1 MFRFEDPKYLY
12 LLVIVVVLAVIRFL
26 TYRNQKRRL
35 RKFGDPELVEQ
46 LMPLVSRWRP
56 GVKFWLLEGALA
68 LLIVMLARPQFGKAI
83 SQQTKAGIETIIA
96 IDVSN
101 SMMAVDKATDGNLS
115 RMDRAKMIVG
125 KLIDQFNNDR
135 VGLVAFAGDAFI
147 QLPITS
153 DFVSA
158 KMFLN
163 NFSPAL
169 IVNQGTDL
177 AKAIRTASFC
187 FTQREHVGKAII
199 LITDGEDHEGEAIDA
214 AKEARE
220 AGRNIYV
227 LGIGSPKGSLVPNPD
242 PRQGGYMI
250 DNTGQQVMS
259 RLNEEICRE
268 IAQAGGGAYIHVE
281 NNATAQKQLQEA
293 LDKLEKAEST
303 VYSDFDEQ
311 FQAVGLLALLLL
323 IIEICILDRR
333 NPTLKKLKLFKR

>member
-12 LLVIVVVLAVIRFL
+12 LLVIVVFLAAIRL
-26 TYRNQKRRL
+26 ITYRNQKLRL
-35 RKFGDPELVEQ
+35 RKFGDPSLVGQ

-56 GVKFWLLEGALA
+56 GIKFWLLEIALA
-68 LLIVMLARPQFGKAI
+68 LLIVMLARPQFGKSI
-83 SQQTKAGIETIIA
+83 SQQQKAGIETVIA

-101 SMMAVDKATDGNLS
+101 SMLAVDKATDGQLS

-125 KLIDQFNNDR
+125 KLIDKFTNDR
-135 VGLVAFAGDAFI
+135 VGLVVFAGDAFI
-147 QLPITS
+147 QLPVTS

-163 NFSPAL
+163 NISTSM
-169 IVNQGTDL
+169 VRNQGTDL
-177 AKAIRTASFC
+177 AAAIRTSNMC

-199 LITDGEDHEGEAIDA
+199 LITDGEDHEGEAVEA

-227 LGIGSPKGSLVPNPD
+227 LGIGSPKGTLVPNPD

-259 RLNEEICRE
+259 RLNEEMCRE
-268 IAQAGGGAYIHVE
+268 LAQAGGGAYIHVE
-281 NNATAQKQLQEA
+281 NNSTAQKQLEEA

-323 IIEICILDRR
+323 IIEVIILDRR
-333 NPTLKKLKLFKR
+333 NPAMKNLKLFKR

>member
-26 TYRNQKRRL
+26 TYRNQKKRL
-35 RKFGDPELVEQ
+35 RKFGDPELVAQ

-169 IVNQGTDL
+169 IRNQGTDL

-199 LITDGEDHEGEAIDA
+199 LITDGEDHEGEAVDA

-227 LGIGSPKGSLVPNPD
+227 LGIGSPKGTLVPNPD

-259 RLNEEICRE
+259 ALNEQMCRE
-268 IAQAGGGAYIHVE
+268 MAQAGGGAYIHVE
-281 NNATAQKQLQEA
+281 NNATAQKQLQDA